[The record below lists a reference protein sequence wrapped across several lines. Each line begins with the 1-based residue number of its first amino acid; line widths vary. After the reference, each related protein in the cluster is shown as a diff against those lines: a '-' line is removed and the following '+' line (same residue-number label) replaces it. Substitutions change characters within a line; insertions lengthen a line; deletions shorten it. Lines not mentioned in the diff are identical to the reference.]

1 MSYYDDFL
9 NFIKERYSKK
19 HMTNENV
26 SGAIASELIV
36 ISSLLITALL
46 LRHISVLLT
55 GIVIIILIM
64 LIVSNLPLSIKLFD
78 EQDDSLDKMMFY
90 TVITLGIIV
99 SLIYWSGF

>member
-9 NFIKERYSKK
+9 KFIKEKFSKK

-36 ISSLLITALL
+36 ISSLLVMALL
-46 LRHISVLLT
+46 LRHISVLLS
-55 GIVIIILIM
+55 GIVLIVLIL

-90 TVITLGIIV
+90 TIMALGIIV
-99 SLIYWSGF
+99 SLIYWGGF